1 MKVLSL
7 YDFSHKTTTM
17 TDREFL
23 EKEIA
28 DWLKSKERTTQITGE
43 KYYEGDHDILHRQ
56 RTAIGD
62 DGELVEINNLPNNK
76 IIDNQFAAVA
86 DQKINYLCGKS
97 VTFDCENETYGALL
111 TDIFNDKM
119 QRTLKKL
126 LEESYLGGISWLYVY
141 YGTDG
146 ELKFE
151 ICPAY
156 EILPFWAD
164 KAHTELDCA
173 VRFYPVY
180 VYDENQTKKLV
191 NKVEVLHGGGIDRFI
206 YEDNK
211 LIFDNDAVSGSYVT
225 LTKNNKK
232 IGYNWQRIPLIAFKA
247 NSREIPLI
255 TRVKCLQ
262 DALNIMLSNYMNN
275 LEEDARNTILI
286 IENYDGADLGEFRR
300 NLATYGAVKVRST
313 SDGKGGVNT
322 LEIKVDKDN
331 YKAIIDIIRK
341 AIINN
346 ARGYDAKDDRLSG
359 TPNQLNIRSMY
370 SDIDLDAN
378 GTETEFKAAI
388 NDLLWFVNTHF
399 ANSNKGSYY
408 SENVNII
415 FNRDILINESEVIN
429 DCKNSVGILSDETII
444 KQHPWVDDPEMEMNR
459 IKQEKVND
467 DAYRTAFESGVN
479 ADE

>member
-1 MKVLSL
+1 MKILNL

-28 DWLKSKERTTQITGE
+28 GWLSSRERRTQITGE
-43 KYYEGDHDILHRQ
+43 EYYEGKQDILSRE
-56 RTAIGD
+56 RKAIGD
-62 DGELVEINNLPNNK
+62 NGELIKIDNLPNNK

-86 DQKINYLCGKS
+86 DQKINYLCGKP

-191 NKVEVLHGGGIDRFI
+191 SKVEVLHGGGVDRFI
-206 YEDNK
+206 YENGK
-211 LIFDNDAVSGSYVT
+211 LVHDNDAVSGAYVT
-225 LTKNNKK
+225 VTRNNEK
-232 IGYNWQRIPLIAFKA
+232 IGYNWDKIPLIAFKT

-262 DALNIMLSNYMNN
+262 DALNTMLSNYMNN
-275 LEEDARNTILI
+275 LEEDARNTILV
-286 IENYDGADLGEFRR
+286 IENYDGENLGEFRR

-313 SDGKGGVNT
+313 SDGKGGVST

-388 NDLLWFVNTHF
+388 NDLLWFINTDFVN
-399 ANSNKGSYY
+399 SGKGSYY
-408 SENVNII
+408 NEKINII

-459 IKQEKVND
+459 IKQERAND

-479 ADE
+479 VDE

>member
-1 MKVLSL
+1 
-7 YDFSHKTTTM
+7 M

-23 EKEIA
+23 EKEITS
-28 DWLKSKERTTQITGE
+28 WLKSKERTTQIAGE
-43 KYYEGDHDILHRQ
+43 KYYEGDHDILHRT
-56 RTAIGD
+56 RTAIGE
-62 DGELVEINNLPNNK
+62 DGELIKIDNLPNNR
-76 IIDNQFAAVA
+76 IIDNQFAAVT
-86 DQKINYLCGKS
+86 DQKINYLCGKP
-97 VTFDCENETYGALL
+97 VTFDCENKTYGMLL
-111 TDIFNDKM
+111 SNVFNDKM

-146 ELKFE
+146 KLKYE

-180 VYDENQTKKLV
+180 VYDENQTKKLI
-191 NKVEVLHGGGIDRFI
+191 NKVEVLHGGGVDRFI
-206 YEDNK
+206 YENGN
-211 LIFDNDAVSGSYVT
+211 LVHDNDAVSGAYVT
-225 LTKNNKK
+225 VTRNNEK
-232 IGYNWQRIPLIAFKA
+232 IGYNWDKIPLIAFKA

-262 DALNIMLSNYMNN
+262 DALNTMLSNYMNN
-275 LEEDARNTILI
+275 LEEDARNTILV
-286 IENYDGADLGEFRR
+286 IENYDGENLGEFRR
-300 NLATYGAVKVRST
+300 NLATFGAVKVRST
-313 SDGKGGVNT
+313 SDGKGGVST

-346 ARGYDAKDDRLSG
+346 ARGYDAKDERLNG

-378 GTETEFKAAI
+378 GTEIEFKAAI

-399 ANSNKGSYY
+399 ANSKNGSYY
-408 SENVNII
+408 NEKVNII

-459 IKQEKVND
+459 IKQERAND

-479 ADE
+479 VDE